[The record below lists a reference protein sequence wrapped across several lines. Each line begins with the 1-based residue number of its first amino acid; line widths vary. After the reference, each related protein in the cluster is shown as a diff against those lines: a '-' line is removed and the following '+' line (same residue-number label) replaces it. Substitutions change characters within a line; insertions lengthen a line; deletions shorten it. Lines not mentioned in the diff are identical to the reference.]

1 MRYANRVASAAH
13 VQVSCDVHHCRQPL
27 PTSHHAF
34 LQPE

>member
-13 VQVSCDVHHCRQPL
+13 VQVSSDVHRQPL